1 MKSEQ
6 RGKAMGRPSSRSSFL
21 GHPNAGFLART
32 EKTFY
37 FCFSSLAE
45 RLAAARSGQGR
56 AAFWRGVSAPLTART
71 AAKPS
76 AREEKSWSEDYDDV
90 STTAEVNHAG

>member
-56 AAFWRGVSAPLTART
+56 AAFWRGVSATLDG
-71 AAKPS
+71 
-76 AREEKSWSEDYDDV
+76 EDRCETIRPGGKV
-90 STTAEVNHAG
+90 LV

>member
-1 MKSEQ
+1 MKSDQ
-6 RGKAMGRPSSRSSFL
+6 RGDAMGRPSCRSSFL
-21 GHPNAGFLART
+21 RHPSARFLGQT

-56 AAFWRGVSAPLTART
+56 AAFWRGVSAPLTARS

-76 AREEKSWSEDYDDV
+76 AREEKSWSEGYDDV
-90 STTAEVNHAG
+90 SITAEVNHAG

>member
-1 MKSEQ
+1 
-6 RGKAMGRPSSRSSFL
+6 MGRPRCSSSFL
-21 GHPNAGFLART
+21 GHPRARFLAPAA
-32 EKTFY
+32 KTFY

-56 AAFWRGVSAPLTART
+56 AAFWRGVSEPLTART

-76 AREEKSWSEDYDDV
+76 LREENSPPAYKEQP
-90 STTAEVNHAG
+90 